1 MSKNLS
7 TSRKKMP
14 FGMIDVT
21 LRDSHQCL
29 WSTRMTTAQMYPA
42 LNQIDQSGYAY
53 INILGGAVF
62 DVMVRFLRED
72 PWKRMAFLSQELST
86 PTDALTRGQSIYT
99 FELFPDDVVD
109 LNISLLAESGV
120 KVLTVYD
127 ALNDNRNIHSSVAS
141 GKKNGMLINA
151 MLTYALSPV
160 HDDAYFVSRTKEL
173 VDLQVDFISVK
184 DPTGLLTPERGATLF
199 PALVAAAK
207 GIPLK
212 LHSHCQS
219 GLAPLVYEEAIKA
232 GFQYGYVATNCLAN
246 GASLP
251 SVMDVLAS
259 AERLGRAPT
268 MNRTALQEVDD
279 YFDWICTRDDLPRGE
294 RQSFDPALYEHQIPG
309 GMISNLRAQ
318 LATMGIAHREHEI
331 LEETAQVRKDLG
343 YPILVSPFAQ
353 YIVTQ
358 AVLNVMQGE
367 RYKTIP
373 DEVKLYLRGHYGK
386 LAGTPSALVMERAG
400 VDYNPNERPGNLIK
414 PALKHLRKQWGKSLS
429 REQLCLHAFY
439 PPNLALGLQDGTL
452 TALKKGKEL
461 QAFSELM
468 KFLAQRNDFSRVK
481 TRLGSVELTF
491 S

>member
-1 MSKNLS
+1 MSASKG
-7 TSRKKMP
+7 KP
-14 FGMIDVT
+14 FELIDVT
-21 LRDSHQCL
+21 LRDAHQCL

-42 LNQIDQSGYAY
+42 MQDTDKAGYAF

-72 PWKRMAFLSQELST
+72 PWKRMAFLSDRFAT

-99 FELFPDDVVD
+99 FELFPDDVVA
-109 LNISLLAESGV
+109 LNIELLAESGV
-120 KVLTVYD
+120 RVLTVYD
-127 ALNDNRNIHSSVAS
+127 ALNDNRNILSSVQI
-141 GKKNGMLINA
+141 GKKNGMLVNA

-160 HDDAYFVSRTKEL
+160 HDDEYFVARTKEL
-173 VDLQVDFISVK
+173 VAMNVDYISVK
-184 DPTGLLTPERGATLF
+184 DPTGLLTPERAKTLF
-199 PALVAAAK
+199 PAIVKAAK

-232 GFQYGYVATNCLAN
+232 GFAYGYVATDCLAN

-251 SVMDVLAS
+251 SVIDVLNS
-259 AERLGRAPT
+259 AGKLGRAPS
-268 MNRTALQEVDD
+268 MNRAALQQVDD
-279 YFDWICTRDDLPRGE
+279 YFDWVCTRDGLSRGAKATY
-294 RQSFDPALYEHQIPG
+294 DPALYEHQIPG

-318 LATMGIAHREHEI
+318 LQTLGISHREQEI

-358 AVLNVMQGE
+358 AVLNVVQGE

-373 DEVKLYLRGHYGK
+373 DEVKLYLKGHYGR
-386 LAGTPSALVMERAG
+386 LAGTPSPLVMERAG
-400 VDYNPNERPGNLIK
+400 VDYDASVRAGDK
-414 PALKHLRKQWGKSLS
+414 VAPALPGLRKKWGKSIS

-439 PPNLALGLQDGTL
+439 PENLALGLQDGTVQ
-452 TALKKGKEL
+452 ALKQGTQL
-461 QAFSELM
+461 HPPSELM
-468 KFLAQRNDFSRVK
+468 KYLARQKEYKKIRTK
-481 TRLGSVELTF
+481 WGGVELTV
-491 S
+491 SV

>member
-1 MSKNLS
+1 MSASKG
-7 TSRKKMP
+7 KP
-14 FGMIDVT
+14 FELIDVT
-21 LRDSHQCL
+21 LRDAHQCL

-42 LNQIDQSGYAY
+42 MRDTDEAGYAF

-72 PWKRMAFLSQELST
+72 PWKRLAFLSDRFET

-99 FELFPDDVVD
+99 FELFPDDVVA
-109 LNISLLAESGV
+109 LNIELLAESGV
-120 KVLTVYD
+120 RVLTVYD
-127 ALNDNRNIHSSVAS
+127 ALNDNRNILSSVQI

-160 HDDAYFVSRTKEL
+160 HDDDYFVARTKEL
-173 VDLQVDFISVK
+173 VEMKVDFISVK
-184 DPTGLLTPERGATLF
+184 DPTGLLTPERAKSLF
-199 PALVAAAK
+199 PAIVKAAK

-232 GFQYGYVATNCLAN
+232 GFAYGYVATNCMAN

-251 SVMDVLAS
+251 SVIDVLDS
-259 AERLGRAPT
+259 AHQLGRAPK
-268 MNRTALQEVDD
+268 MNRAALQQVDD
-279 YFDWICTRDDLPRGE
+279 YFDWVCTRDGLSRGVKANY
-294 RQSFDPALYEHQIPG
+294 DPALYEHQIPG

-318 LATMGIAHREHEI
+318 LQTLGISHREQEI

-358 AVLNVMQGE
+358 AVLNVVQGE

-373 DEVKLYLRGHYGK
+373 DEVKLYLKGHYGR
-386 LAGTPSALVMERAG
+386 LAGTPLPLVMERAG
-400 VDYNPNERPGNLIK
+400 VDYDASIRAGEKIA
-414 PALKHLRKQWGKSLS
+414 PALPSLRKKWGKSIS

-439 PPNLALGLQDGTL
+439 PENLAMGLQDGTIQ
-452 TALKKGKEL
+452 ALKQGPQL
-461 QAFSELM
+461 HPPSELM
-468 KFLAQRNDFSRVK
+468 KYLARQKEYKQIRTK
-481 TRLGSVELTF
+481 WGGVELTI
-491 S
+491 SV